1 MIGVYELTQTGSPA
15 VVCPACHGTNQSGV
29 LERHEGWSL
38 YQCLDCGVQHF
49 WPAKNPGADWYQSSE
64 MYAARDLMVVDWL
77 GWYHRAAL
85 ENMPIASG
93 SVLDVGCG
101 NGAFVAAAAARGYDA
116 WGIDF
121 SAKAIEAG
129 RKHFGL
135 EHLYCA
141 STQELTERFGARRF
155 DVVTAFEVLEHM
167 DDARSFIR
175 ELIGLTAPGGHV
187 IVSVPNRERR
197 PWLLK
202 EGDLPPHH
210 FTRWNA
216 DAIRRFLDDNCLRT
230 EKIIIC
236 PARITVKALFHYTLQ
251 FDIVRRI
258 VKRAEAPSVE
268 AGLRERTLARAKS
281 LTLLK
286 ERILDAVSRV
296 LAPPFGPFVRGPM
309 LVAIAR
315 RPEGSASER

>member
-1 MIGVYELTQTGSPA
+1 LESIELTLASPVA
-15 VVCPACHGTNQSGV
+15 VVCPACHGTHQSGV
-29 LERHEGWSL
+29 LERHEQWSL
-38 YQCLDCGVQHF
+38 YQCADCGVQHF
-49 WPAKNPGADWYQSSE
+49 WPAKNPGADWYQSNE

-85 ENMPIASG
+85 DNMPVKSG

-101 NGAFVAAAAARGYDA
+101 NGAFVAAATARGYEA

-121 SAKAIEAG
+121 SEKAIEAG

-135 EHLYCA
+135 KRLYHA
-141 STQELTERFGARRF
+141 STQELAERFGTQRF

-167 DDARSFIR
+167 DDARSFVR
-175 ELIGLTAPGGHV
+175 ELVALTAPGGYV

-197 PWLLK
+197 PRLLN

-216 DAIRRFLDDNCLRT
+216 DAVRRFLNDNGLST
-230 EKIIIC
+230 EKIVIC
-236 PARITVKALFHYTLQ
+236 PTRITLKTFFHYTLH
-251 FDIVRRI
+251 FSIVRRI
-258 VKRAEAPSVE
+258 VKRAQAPTVDSE
-268 AGLRERTLARAKS
+268 TLERTLAQAKS

-286 ERILDAVSRV
+286 ERLLDAMSTV
-296 LAPPFGPFVRGPM
+296 LAPPLGPFVRGPM

-315 RPEGSASER
+315 RAPADSET